1 MKESKADIAYGKIKE
16 ELLSYEGEGQDMLSE
31 SYFVQ
36 KLNISRT
43 PIRAA
48 LQRLQKEKLIRIV
61 PNQGIVIQT
70 PTLQETFQLYEHRM
84 VVERYLVQKSF
95 RISEKED
102 FSKAEDILNRQRR
115 AVEAGD
121 VINYL
126 NLDPDFHSALHMNY
140 NNQFMEDTL
149 QSFRDRT
156 CFIRYRSA
164 CAPFRMKQVVSEHQ
178 EILELLKKRNID
190 GAVEL
195 LDRHNTHV
203 IRSMTDQLYI

>member
-1 MKESKADIAYGKIKE
+1 MKESKSDIAYGKIKE

-61 PNQGIVIQT
+61 PNQGIMIQT

-95 RISEKED
+95 RISEKGD
-102 FSKAEDILNRQRR
+102 FSRAEEILDRQKQAVDTGDI
-115 AVEAGD
+115 
-121 VINYL
+121 ISYL

-164 CAPFRMKQVVSEHQ
+164 CAPLRMKQVVSEHQ
-178 EILELLKKRNID
+178 EILECLKKREMER
-190 GAVEL
+190 AVEL
-195 LDRHNTHV
+195 LDLHNTHV
-203 IRSMTDQLYI
+203 IRNMTDQLYL